1 VREDEYFQTGG
12 RHIPELRK
20 RKPEPVLFVSLATA
34 ARAGVVEGE
43 GVAVESPTGRIEIKV
58 GVRDSMP
65 DGLVRI
71 PHGWWK
77 PEMEQGLQQKL
88 SGALRFADAMLC
100 PDDEDYLDREQG
112 IPHLKGLPCRIV
124 KLGQRKAGQGDH

>member
-1 VREDEYFQTGG
+1 MREDEYFQTGG

-20 RKPEPVLFVSLATA
+20 RKPEPILFVSPTTA
-34 ARAGVVEGE
+34 ARAGVVGE
-43 GVAVESPTGRIEIKV
+43 WVAVESPTGRIEIKV

-71 PHGWWK
+71 PHGWWR
-77 PEMEQGLQQKL
+77 PEAEWGLDRKL
-88 SGALRFADAMLC
+88 SDALRLADAMLC

-112 IPHLKGLPCRIV
+112 IPHLKGLPCRIA
-124 KLGQRKAGQGDH
+124 KLSQRKADQGAP

>member
-1 VREDEYFQTGG
+1 MFRVHGIAASDAGRRSRE
-12 RHIPELRK
+12 
-20 RKPEPVLFVSLATA
+20 VSAWI
-34 ARAGVVEGE
+34 RCY
-43 GVAVESPTGRIEIKV
+43 PTGRIEIKV

-77 PEMEQGLQQKL
+77 PEMEQGLRQKL